1 MFVKKKYI
9 KGIKCVKKLLFLRK
23 MRKKTYLI
31 DCAASINNKE
41 VSSLR
46 LSPRVVF
53 GVLDGGVGGSLI
65 L

>member
-1 MFVKKKYI
+1 
-9 KGIKCVKKLLFLRK
+9 